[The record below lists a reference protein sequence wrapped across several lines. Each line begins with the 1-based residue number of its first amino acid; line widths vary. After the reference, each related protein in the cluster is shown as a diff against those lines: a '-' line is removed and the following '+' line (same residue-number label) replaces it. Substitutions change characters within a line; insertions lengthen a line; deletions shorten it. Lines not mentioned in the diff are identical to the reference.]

1 MKMIPPLNPEVEF
14 EGSLLPWI
22 ERSTDMCMP
31 SGIQDLAYQIA
42 WSIVGICVIFLVF
55 LFIIFLTY
63 VLFTIIEGLE
73 KLYQLTKDRGGLNRQ
88 RRPITDLE
96 RSRLQGAWKVINTCL
111 LDNTMVCTKY
121 HTLKYQTWI
130 YWLLLAI
137 FCLTG
142 TIQTILRIYFFE
154 EFEARLCRRV
164 FSYEKCLFLKGFYE
178 RWKWCK
184 LATNKWTRQYLLGDI
199 FDQHH
204 GLCKKN
210 QTWLLLA
217 VFCVSGTQ
225 TIPRIYFFKEYEAR
239 LCRRVFSDE
248 KCLFAK
254 GCHDGSRG

>member
-1 MKMIPPLNPEVEF
+1 
-14 EGSLLPWI
+14 
-22 ERSTDMCMP
+22 MP
-31 SGIQDLAYQIA
+31 VKKSVGKLSSGFRVYLFYPIF
-42 WSIVGICVIFLVF
+42 SIVGICVIFLVF

-63 VLFTIIEGLE
+63 VLFAIIEGLE
-73 KLYQLTKDRGGLNRQ
+73 KLYQWTKGRGSLSRH

-96 RSRLQGAWKVINTCL
+96 RSRLQGAWKISNTCL
-111 LDNTMVCTKY
+111 LDNTMVCTRY

-178 RWKWCK
+178 RWKRCK
-184 LATNKWTRQYLLGDI
+184 LDTNKLTRQYLLSDI

-204 GLCKKN
+204 GLCKKIRPGYS
-210 QTWLLLA
+210 WPSS
-217 VFCVSGTQ
+217 V
-225 TIPRIYFFKEYEAR
+225 
-239 LCRRVFSDE
+239 
-248 KCLFAK
+248 
-254 GCHDGSRG
+254 